1 MGTRTREKMGTNS
14 FQASWLANP
23 DYKDWLRRKS
33 STHATCTLC
42 LTDFSIQN
50 MGEAAIKSHAKVNPP
65 EKKSTKHQKLR
76 AEQIKAR
83 GSLSVLHYLNCQN
96 AETSTSTSVNALPTN
111 TESVTDVS
119 SPSLL
124 QSSLEYLVIPLSI
137 IHAEIRWTMKLVL
150 SNLSFRSCLGL
161 KELFQSMF
169 YDSDIAKGFKLS
181 KTKCSYYV
189 NYGLAHFYK
198 KKLIAEVNASPFFT
212 LHFDESMNKV
222 LQTEQM
228 DGCVRFWSDECN
240 QVKTHYLDSQFFN
253 HPNSTNIVQGIE
265 STIKPL
271 HKQKMTGLGMDGPTT
286 NWAVLK
292 LIQEDRKE
300 LEFPLVENI
309 GSCGLHVVPGALQTV
324 VTESSWPLKKV
335 LKAMWQVL
343 HDSPARKDVFVKINQ
358 SEKFAL

>member
-1 MGTRTREKMGTNS
+1 
-14 FQASWLANP
+14 
-23 DYKDWLRRKS
+23 
-33 STHATCTLC
+33 
-42 LTDFSIQN
+42 
-50 MGEAAIKSHAKVNPP
+50 
-65 EKKSTKHQKLR
+65 
-76 AEQIKAR
+76 
-83 GSLSVLHYLNCQN
+83 
-96 AETSTSTSVNALPTN
+96 
-111 TESVTDVS
+111 
-119 SPSLL
+119 
-124 QSSLEYLVIPLSI
+124 
-137 IHAEIRWTMKLVL
+137 
-150 SNLSFRSCLGL
+150 
-161 KELFQSMF
+161 MF

-189 NYGLAHFYK
+189 NYGLAPFYK
-198 KKLIAEVNASPFFT
+198 KKLIVEVNASPFFT

-253 HPNSTNIVQGIE
+253 HPNSTNILQGID

-271 HKQKMTGLGMDGPTT
+271 HKQKMIGLGMDGPTT

-309 GSCGLHVVPGALQTV
+309 GSCGLHVVPRALQTG

-335 LKAMWQVL
+335 LKAMWHIL
-343 HDSPARKDVFVKINQ
+343 HDSHARKDVFVNINQ
-358 SEKFAL
+358 SEKLALRFCLTRWTENEDIASRAIQVWDHYNALMQHFSTLCASKPPKNNSSYDTLKEHRHDKLMKLKFKAFKDVAHKMNLFLTVFQTDAPMIPFLSDTL

>member
-1 MGTRTREKMGTNS
+1 MITLGFTLFELSECRNLNFDKCQRTTS
-14 FQASWLANP
+14 
-23 DYKDWLRRKS
+23 
-33 STHATCTLC
+33 
-42 LTDFSIQN
+42 
-50 MGEAAIKSHAKVNPP
+50 
-65 EKKSTKHQKLR
+65 KH
-76 AEQIKAR
+76 
-83 GSLSVLHYLNCQN
+83 
-96 AETSTSTSVNALPTN
+96 
-111 TESVTDVS
+111 ESVTDVS
-119 SPSLL
+119 SPSLF

-161 KELFQSMF
+161 NDLFQSMF

-181 KTKCSYYV
+181 KMKCSYYV
-189 NYGLAHFYK
+189 NYGLAPFYK

-253 HPNSTNIVQGIE
+253 RPNSTNIVQGIE

-271 HKQKMTGLGMDGPTT
+271 HKQKMIGLGMDGPTT

-309 GSCGLHVVPGALQTV
+309 GSCGLHVVSGVLQTG

-335 LKAMWQVL
+335 LKAMWQIL

-358 SEKFAL
+358 PESLPFDFVPLGGRRMRMLLLEQFKFGIIIMHLCNISAHHVPASNRRIILHMIH